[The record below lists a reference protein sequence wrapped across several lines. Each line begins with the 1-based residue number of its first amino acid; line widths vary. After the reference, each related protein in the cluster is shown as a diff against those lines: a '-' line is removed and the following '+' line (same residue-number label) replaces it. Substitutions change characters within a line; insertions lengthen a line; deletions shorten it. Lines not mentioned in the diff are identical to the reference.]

1 MPNTITPEQIRTL
14 WDSPNLNATLDR
26 GDDLEPVTK
35 DDLGALASALDTDDE
50 GYPLHDQWQILA
62 DQLNTDAPAEPTSTA
77 GHLLLQE
84 ISDARIERDRVKAD
98 ADAEFTA
105 IIRAAVASK
114 RAPVTAIAAAAQLSR
129 ERIYQIRDGRR

>member
-14 WDSPNLNATLDR
+14 WDSPNPNATIDR

-50 GYPLHDQWQILA
+50 GHPLHDQWQILA
-62 DQLNTDAPAEPTSTA
+62 DQLNTNTLGEPTSTT

-98 ADAEFTA
+98 ADAEFNA